1 MRYLASVIMPVLNEA
16 SCIADMVASVPV
28 EAFSAKGIDTEILV
42 VDNGSV
48 DGSGELARNAGAR
61 VISEPR
67 RGYGYAYLR
76 GFKEAKGDIICTL
89 DADGTYPVDMLPEL
103 TSTLLED
110 NLDFIN
116 TNRLPYMHNGV
127 MSRTN
132 RVGNT
137 ILTVANR
144 ALFGLPFHDSQ
155 SGMWVFRAELLKRMQ
170 LQAVGM
176 ALSQE
181 IKIEAAC
188 RLKANCIEVPIYYG
202 YRSGESKLRIW
213 RDGISNFVYLFR
225 RRFILSVRSEASPS
239 ISDRAR
245 EDRCEVEASVS
256 DQAHEDRCSFG

>member
-1 MRYLASVIMPVLNEA
+1 MRHLASIVMPALNEA
-16 SCIADMVASVPV
+16 GCIKDMVSSVPV

-48 DGSGELARNAGAR
+48 DGTGELARDAGAN
-61 VISEPR
+61 VICELR
-67 RGYGYAYLR
+67 RGYGYAYLL
-76 GFKEAKGDIICTL
+76 GFNEAKGDIICTL

-103 TSTLLED
+103 VGMLLEE

-116 TNRLPYMHNGV
+116 TNRFPSMQNGV

-132 RVGNT
+132 RIGNA
-137 ILTVANR
+137 ILTTANR

-188 RLKANCIEVPIYYG
+188 RLKANCTEVPIYYD

-225 RRFILSVRSEASPS
+225 KRFMLSV
-239 ISDRAR
+239 
-245 EDRCEVEASVS
+245 
-256 DQAHEDRCSFG
+256 